1 MKYVVVGT
9 SHAGYAAIETLLIS
23 DPEAE
28 IEVFESAEAP
38 SFLSCGIQSY
48 LEDVAPSLQSL
59 HYADAESL
67 KEQGVNL
74 HLQTTVTDLDTQ
86 NKTVTIKKDGNT
98 SEVSY
103 DKLFLSP
110 GAVPN
115 DLPINGINEYNNVL
129 FMRGEEWAGKIKE
142 RMQHAKKAIVVGG
155 GYIGIEAAEAFTKAG
170 IDTTLMDDHDRII
183 NTYLDKEFTDI
194 LEKNI
199 AEHGLKFKGNA
210 SVKAL
215 KADDNNN
222 VTAVVTDDGEYEAD
236 TVLFAVGVKPATEWL
251 DGKVELGKKGIIKIN
266 DRLETSEKDVYA
278 SGDATLIPFAP
289 INEDRYIALATN
301 SRRQGYVAAR
311 NMAGKDM
318 KMPRVSGTSGLSL
331 FDYKFGQTGVHETE
345 KDSYDGN
352 LGAKYIEV
360 PVRPKFR
367 QDDTTV
373 HLKIMFDEDT
383 HRILGG
389 QIMSTEDLVESI
401 NTLSVAVNAGW
412 TLEELALVDFFFQP
426 DFNRPWNYLNILA
439 QRALGDDVFP
449 KDKQLF

>member
-1 MKYVVVGT
+1 MKYVIVGT
-9 SHAGYAAIETLLIS
+9 SHAGYAAIQTLLIS
-23 DPEAE
+23 DPEAQ
-28 IEVFESAEAP
+28 IEVFESATSP

-48 LEDVAPSLQSL
+48 LEGVAPSLHSL

-67 KEQGVNL
+67 KNQGVNL
-74 HLQTTVTDLDTQ
+74 HLETTVTDLDAK
-86 NKTVTIKKDGNT
+86 NKTVTVEKDGHQ

-110 GAVPN
+110 GGVPN
-115 DLPINGINEYNNVL
+115 EPPIDGIHDYHNVL

-142 RMQHAKKAIVVGG
+142 RMQNAKKAIVVGG

-170 IDTTLMDDHDRII
+170 IDTTVMDDGDRLIK
-183 NTYLDKEFTDI
+183 TYLDKEFTDI
-194 LEKNI
+194 LEENAKT
-199 AEHGLKFKGNA
+199 HGLKFRGNEN
-210 SVKAL
+210 VKAL

-222 VTAVVTDDGEYEAD
+222 VTGVVTDNGEYEAD

-251 DGKVELGKKGIIKIN
+251 DGKVKLGTKGIIEIN
-266 DRLETSEKDVYA
+266 DHLETSEKDIYA
-278 SGDATLIPFAP
+278 SGDATMIPYAP
-289 INEDRYIALATN
+289 IEEERYIALATN

-311 NMAGKDM
+311 NMAGHDL

-331 FDYKFGQTGVHETE
+331 FDYKFGQTGVHESE
-345 KDSYDGN
+345 KENYDGH
-352 LGAKYIEV
+352 LGATYIEV

-373 HLKIMFDEDT
+373 HLKIIYDEDS

-389 QIMSTEDLVESI
+389 QIMSKEDLVESI
-401 NTLSVAVNAGW
+401 NTLSVAINAGW
-412 TLEELALVDFFFQP
+412 KLEDLALVDFFFQP
-426 DFNRPWNYLNILA
+426 NFDRPWNYLNVLA

-449 KDKQLF
+449 KDNQLF